1 MGRSTLDQLLGN
13 WCDRHRNV
21 PAVSSD
27 STYID
32 SAALGQLVYHVRFAA
47 ALAADGRGDESVPH
61 AVLSW
66 ALLRSAGRDA
76 LSEAVV
82 AFDLPDEIG
91 GTHRVELLDECKPAE
106 ELALQLCAHFT
117 SAGQHVLALLY
128 QDAYQVLA
136 SDD

>member
-1 MGRSTLDQLLGN
+1 MRACRMRSCRGRCSGPL
-13 WCDRHRNV
+13 
-21 PAVSSD
+21 AVMHC
-27 STYID
+27 
-32 SAALGQLVYHVRFAA
+32 A
-47 ALAADGRGDESVPH
+47 
-61 AVLSW
+61 
-66 ALLRSAGRDA
+66 
-76 LSEAVV
+76 EAVA